1 MDKLKLLYAEDEI
14 FLGKIVKESLE
25 SRGFNIH
32 MVGDGREVIRAF
44 HDFKPDVCVLD
55 VMMPHRDGFELVKE
69 IRRSNPAMPII
80 FLTAKTQTEDV
91 LQGFMSGGN
100 DYLKKPFSMEELII
114 RIQNL
119 HKLFTGG
126 QIKSDVFKESYDLG
140 NYTFST
146 QLQELKYGDEIK
158 KFSFRETEL
167 LKILSENVNQR
178 VNRKDILMKVW
189 GDDSYFN
196 SRNLDVYITKLREYF
211 RRDARIEI
219 VTLKGVGNLFKVND
233 ADKVSELTFSR
244 K

>member
-25 SRGFNIH
+25 SRGFDIH
-32 MVGDGREVIRAF
+32 MISDGREVIRAF

-55 VMMPHRDGFELVKE
+55 VMMPHRDGFELAKE
-69 IRRSNPAMPII
+69 IRNSDPAMPII

-91 LQGFMSGGN
+91 LEGFKSGGN

-119 HKLFTGG
+119 HRLATGVSS
-126 QIKSDVFKESYDLG
+126 KTDSFKDNYQLG
-140 NYTFST
+140 DYAFST
-146 QLQELKYGDEIK
+146 QLQELKLGDEIK
-158 KFSFRETEL
+158 KLSFRETEL
-167 LKILSENVNQR
+167 LKILSENINQR

-211 RRDARIEI
+211 RQDSRIEI
-219 VTLKGVGNLFKVND
+219 VTLKGVGYLFKINLLD
-233 ADKVSELTFSR
+233 SK
-244 K
+244 

>member
-25 SRGFNIH
+25 SRGFDIH
-32 MVGDGREVIRAF
+32 MVADGREVIRAF

-55 VMMPHRDGFELVKE
+55 VMMPHRDGFELAKE
-69 IRRSNPAMPII
+69 IRNSNPVMPII

-114 RIQNL
+114 RIRNL
-119 HKLFTGG
+119 HSLATGVHS
-126 QIKSDVFKESYDLG
+126 KSDIFKESYNLG

-146 QLQELKYGDEIK
+146 QLQELKHGDEIK
-158 KFSFRETEL
+158 KLSFREAEL

-211 RRDARIEI
+211 RKDARIEI
-219 VTLKGVGNLFKVND
+219 VTLKGIGYLFKIVQS
-233 ADKVSELTFSR
+233 KTL
-244 K
+244 